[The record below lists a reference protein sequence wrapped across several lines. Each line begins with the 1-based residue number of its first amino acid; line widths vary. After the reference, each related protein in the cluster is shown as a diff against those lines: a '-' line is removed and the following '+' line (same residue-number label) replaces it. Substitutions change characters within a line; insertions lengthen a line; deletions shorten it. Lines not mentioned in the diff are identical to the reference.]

1 MSMNQDVRCSSK
13 TKTAGRNVKERSRL
27 ANRVWKEATALSFPD
42 VRGRAEEGCLSTQTN
57 TWRENGNL
65 LVCEPPRLG
74 YHHDFEA
81 SSSSHANRMI
91 INNMFQQIL
100 SNKPYHL
107 LSKITTSLLDS
118 LSHFPLGISVRN
130 MNSVTDS
137 VNAANQSLQDLVSNG
152 GFDRVME
159 KVSLCRQIA
168 LNSTDFPPQVKVV
181 SVGPGRV
188 TAEVLLDKSHLNR
201 GGFAHGGFLATLVDS
216 ISTLAVIFGGDPEA
230 TINPGVSIDLNVQ
243 FMAPANNNSTLV
255 IEVETL
261 RKGQSIAFLAVNI
274 LNKQNRRLIA
284 RGSHIKFVATP
295 KL

>member
-1 MSMNQDVRCSSK
+1 
-13 TKTAGRNVKERSRL
+13 
-27 ANRVWKEATALSFPD
+27 
-42 VRGRAEEGCLSTQTN
+42 
-57 TWRENGNL
+57 
-65 LVCEPPRLG
+65 
-74 YHHDFEA
+74 
-81 SSSSHANRMI
+81 
-91 INNMFQQIL
+91 
-100 SNKPYHL
+100 
-107 LSKITTSLLDS
+107 
-118 LSHFPLGISVRN
+118 